1 MKEPADQDN
10 RKRILTIIKLVPTG
24 RVATYG
30 QIAHLAGLPN
40 NARQVGS
47 LLKSISSPD
56 IPWFR
61 IVNSKGEISER
72 RNEASQSMQRDA
84 LEGEGVQFT
93 ENNRVD
99 LSKYLWKPS

>member
-1 MKEPADQDN
+1 MNKSTDQGN

-47 LLKSISSPD
+47 ILKSFSGPN

-61 IVNSKGEISER
+61 IVNSKGEISQR
-72 RNEASQSMQRDA
+72 RNESSQSMQRDI
-84 LEGEGVQFT
+84 LEGEGVRFT
-93 ENNRVD
+93 ESNRVD
-99 LSKYLWKPS
+99 LSQYLWKPC

>member
-1 MKEPADQDN
+1 MKESAGQGN
-10 RKRILTIIKLVPTG
+10 RERILTIIKLVPAG

-47 LLKSISSPD
+47 ILKSFSGPD

-61 IVNSKGEISER
+61 IVNSKGEISQR
-72 RNEASQSMQRDA
+72 RNGSSQLMQRDI
-84 LEGEGVQFT
+84 LEGEGVRFT
-93 ENNRVD
+93 ESNRVD
-99 LSKYLWKPS
+99 LSQYRWKPS

>member
-1 MKEPADQDN
+1 MNKSTDQGN

-47 LLKSISSPD
+47 ILKSFSGPN

-61 IVNSKGEISER
+61 IVNSKGEISQR
-72 RNEASQSMQRDA
+72 RNESSQSMQRDI
-84 LEGEGVQFT
+84 L
-93 ENNRVD
+93 
-99 LSKYLWKPS
+99 LK